1 MSIALKQSAS
11 LNFTAQARSDFLK
24 FRVLETHKTSKTIY
38 DDLDHANRRIRPP
51 VVF

>member
-1 MSIALKQSAS
+1 MSMALKQSAS

-24 FRVLETHKTSKTIY
+24 FRDLETCKTSKTIY
-38 DDLDHANRRIRPP
+38 DDLDHANRHIRQP